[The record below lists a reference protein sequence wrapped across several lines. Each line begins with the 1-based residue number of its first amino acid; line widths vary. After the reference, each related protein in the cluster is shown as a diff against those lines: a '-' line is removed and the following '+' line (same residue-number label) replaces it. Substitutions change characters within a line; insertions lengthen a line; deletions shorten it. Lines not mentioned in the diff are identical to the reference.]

1 MPCVRVTGGHSA
13 FHPLSKPSG
22 SHFSFQHSRHTC
34 ADTLYTLHPL
44 HCIEFRLRRNI
55 ATIQRY
61 HCQGISIGTFVRQ
74 FCVVRFREQFAQR
87 LRDIIPVFQRF
98 TQCFGKLCITVF
110 CRALNFFTKVFNF
123 FAPDFTSAH
132 GSFPVSRDCCFR
144 FRCDCLRLQDVT
156 IFSGLPTYFCLLCE
170 LRQ

>member
-1 MPCVRVTGGHSA
+1 MSYFFYALPPACRIV
-13 FHPLSKPSG
+13 
-22 SHFSFQHSRHTC
+22 
-34 ADTLYTLHPL
+34 
-44 HCIEFRLRRNI
+44 FRLRRNI

-61 HCQGISIGTFVRQ
+61 HCQGISISTFVRQ

-87 LRDIIPVFQRF
+87 LRGIIPVFQRF
-98 TQCFGKLCITVF
+98 TQCFSKLCITVF

-132 GSFPVSRDCCFR
+132 GSFPVSRDSCFR
-144 FRCDCLRLQDVT
+144 FRCDCLRLRDVT
-156 IFSGLPTYFCLLCE
+156 ISSGLSAYFCLLCK